1 MLTLRIPGTIILG
14 LAAVSLAACGGTTSA
29 GTGAATSASSS
40 ALIHTASMK
49 VAGKTETVLKNA
61 RGLTLYYFT
70 PDTATSIACTGGC
83 ASTWP
88 PLLSPSGA
96 PTSTPALP
104 GTLSLLN
111 RSVHI
116 RIRRA
121 TPIISVYAIRDHK
134 DLTTGLS
141 LRPPLDQVSHREVGA
156 GRRTRIPQRQAQRL
170 SCLRMVSGQVLNN
183 LYRSL
188 THITNANGG
197 RSRLRADEFTQILQL
212 RIQAVICSIID
223 QQKKFQPGMVSL

>member
-1 MLTLRIPGTIILG
+1 MSKPVRQIIQVRDEGNRRSKTKIIGFRSGLVGELRQVILSPVD
-14 LAAVSLAACGGTTSA
+14 APET
-29 GTGAATSASSS
+29 
-40 ALIHTASMK
+40 
-49 VAGKTETVLKNA
+49 VAGMANPWGIDGINDDA
-61 RGLTLYYFT
+61 
-70 PDTATSIACTGGC
+70 
-83 ASTWP
+83 
-88 PLLSPSGA
+88 
-96 PTSTPALP
+96 

-141 LRPPLDQVSHREVGA
+141 LRPPLDQVSHREVGT
-156 GRRTRIPQRQAQRL
+156 GRRTRIPKRQAQRL
-170 SCLRMVSGQVLNN
+170 GRLRMVGSEVLNN

-188 THITNANGG
+188 THITDTNGSG
-197 RSRLRADEFTQILQL
+197 RRLRADEFPQILQL

>member
-14 LAAVSLAACGGTTSA
+14 LAAVCLAACGGTTSA

-70 PDTATSIACTGGC
+70 ADTATSIACTGGC

-96 PTSTPALP
+96 PTSSPVLP
-104 GTLSLLN
+104 GTLSVVNGPNGNQVLYN
-111 RSVHI
+111 RHPPYTYSKNRASAAAYGPGPLREWLV
-116 RIRRA
+116 A
-121 TPIISVYAIRDHK
+121 TPALPARSA
-134 DLTTGLS
+134 S
-141 LRPPLDQVSHREVGA
+141 A
-156 GRRTRIPQRQAQRL
+156 TRAQR
-170 SCLRMVSGQVLNN
+170 
-183 LYRSL
+183 
-188 THITNANGG
+188 GG
-197 RSRLRADEFTQILQL
+197 
-212 RIQAVICSIID
+212 
-223 QQKKFQPGMVSL
+223 P

>member
-70 PDTATSIACTGGC
+70 PDMATSIACTGGC

-96 PTSTPALP
+96 PTSSPALP

-111 RSVHI
+111 GSNGSQVLYNGHPLYTYSKDGDSGDAYGQGLFGKWFA
-116 RIRRA
+116 A
-121 TPIISVYAIRDHK
+121 TP
-134 DLTTGLS
+134 DLAAAPAAS
-141 LRPPLDQVSHREVGA
+141 A
-156 GRRTRIPQRQAQRL
+156 
-170 SCLRMVSGQVLNN
+170 
-183 LYRSL
+183 
-188 THITNANGG
+188 
-197 RSRLRADEFTQILQL
+197 
-212 RIQAVICSIID
+212 
-223 QQKKFQPGMVSL
+223 KPGY